1 MISVKR
7 DAQIEFDKLQKKGIQ
22 LVLNKNGK
30 EFVTAAYLFVL
41 KRMPDEVGL
50 IENIEKLTNYKKTK
64 IEILYQLAISKEAK
78 KINVF
83 FPAILWRFYL
93 FKIPVLGKI
102 FRYFNLLSDR
112 ISLSNSRIENLQEE
126 VSVLDTKT
134 DRLNANVNDL
144 IVSIE
149 NMKIDSNKSL
159 DNLNNDFRLTF
170 ENLNND
176 FRKSLISFERKS
188 SKIVNQNL
196 DQLKD
201 FVYNAT
207 SPPRLSN
214 ELYLNLEEQLRG
226 SREEIIKRL
235 GFYIDFLPAKESHP
249 HILDLGCGRGE
260 WLEVLNGLGFS
271 SVGIDENSVMVRNCT
286 DRGLHAIHGDALNHI
301 SELEPYSLDLI
312 TAFHLIEHLTLPALT
327 KLFENAHKALKN
339 GGMLFIETP
348 NPENLTVG
356 AYTFHFDPSHQKP
369 IPPILAQF
377 YAENLG
383 FSNAEIYRLHP
394 RKEIGDE
401 DEFKNNWF
409 CKGVDYAL
417 ICKKE

>member
-22 LVLNKNGK
+22 VVLNHDGK

-50 IENIEKLTNYKKTK
+50 LENIEQLTNYQKTK

-83 FPAILWRFYL
+83 FPAIFWRFYL

-102 FRYFNLLSDR
+102 IRYINLLSDR
-112 ISLSNSRIENLQEE
+112 VSLSNSKIENLQKE
-126 VSVLDTKT
+126 VSILDATTK
-134 DRLNANVNDL
+134 
-144 IVSIE
+144 SIISSE
-149 NMKIDSNKSL
+149 KKSG
-159 DNLNNDFRLTF
+159 
-170 ENLNND
+170 
-176 FRKSLISFERKS
+176 
-188 SKIVNQNL
+188 KIVNQNL

-214 ELYLNLEEQLRG
+214 ELYLNLEKQLRG
-226 SREEIIKRL
+226 SREEIIRRL

-260 WLEVLNGLGFS
+260 WLEVLYGLGYS
-271 SVGIDENSVMVRNCT
+271 SVGIDENSDMVKNCT
-286 DRGLHAIHGDALNHI
+286 DRGLRAIHGDALNHI

-327 KLFENAHKALKN
+327 KLFEDSCKALKN